1 VQDFA
6 PKENVS
12 RFVVELW
19 RESPISRRSRAAS
32 GGKAAAMDRPL
43 HLALASS
50 AILSRVVGERW
61 LAVSDTESACD
72 PLLSQGIMK
81 ALHDGVA
88 AARDR
93 HMHGR
98 AAKPLLGYQ
107 EDVFARFR

>member
-1 VQDFA
+1 M
-6 PKENVS
+6 
-12 RFVVELW
+12 
-19 RESPISRRSRAAS
+19 SPDLSSNCGGRARSQGDHEQLS

-61 LAVSDTESACD
+61 LAVSDTGSACD